1 MEKVIQ
7 LLGLAMNQ
15 FVVLKNTKGI
25 ITQKGKK
32 LML

>member
-1 MEKVIQ
+1 
-7 LLGLAMNQ
+7 MNQ

-25 ITQKGKK
+25 ITQKGTK